1 MAARRTIVSQ
11 LHELR
16 SAYSSSATAAK
27 LSLLVDIR
35 SARIGT
41 IAGLK
46 RLHQTLCYLS
56 AFPDT
61 AEVHSFAAQLLDA
74 FEARLAS
81 LPRKIRDQFDDT
93 GFAGSN
99 INYRYSLDVA
109 RWLVKHYPGAV
120 EIDWTEFEESTSMD
134 EILSLI
140 IAPAEDTAFSEGE
153 YTTLDWLNVARGDST
168 ESDFDWLIQRIAA
181 EPRLRVFG
189 RDLFDEADVPVTWK
203 LGTGDGSISRNRVAL
218 TSVHFRTGMRRLPK
232 KPMTLI
238 AEPLKGIRRL
248 SPADGR
254 TVIHA
259 AMAALAAR
267 HREVFSMNV
276 ADPAEVWL
284 APLGEGV
291 HLAVFGVERASR
303 PVMEGN
309 YGYLLLSNG
318 VPIGYGGVSP
328 LFSQGNTGINI
339 FEEYR
344 KSEAA
349 FLFAQSLRAFRTLFG
364 CEHFIA
370 NPYQI
375 GAGNAEAIGSG
386 AFWFYYRFG
395 FRPVDGATRQLAARE
410 YKKLASRREYRSDR
424 KTLSALAKG
433 DLVLTLPGAKR
444 SSFFPERWLVT
455 ISEGA
460 TRLIAAQDAKT
471 RVQAVRRIVQDVA
484 DQLGVR
490 GSAGWPKGE
499 RIGFDWLSP
508 IAGLINDLA
517 DWSATEK
524 RRLVELMR
532 AKGADDGRCYAQLL
546 GRHDRFRCSLTAYCR
561 KQDRVKS

>member
-1 MAARRTIVSQ
+1 MADRRSTVNR

-16 SAYSSSATAAK
+16 IAFAPSAAADK
-27 LSLLVDIR
+27 SSLLADNCGDDVFT
-35 SARIGT
+35 SQ
-41 IAGLK
+41 GLK
-46 RLHQTLCYLS
+46 RFHQTLCYLR
-56 AFPDT
+56 AFPDN
-61 AEVHSFAAQLLDA
+61 AEIRVRAERALDA
-74 FEARLAS
+74 FQHRIAK
-81 LPRKIRDQFDDT
+81 LPKHHRDQLDDS
-93 GFAGSN
+93 GLAGTR
-99 INYRYSLDVA
+99 IHYRYSLDVA

-120 EIDWTEFEESTSMD
+120 EIDWAEFEDSKAMD
-134 EILSLI
+134 EILSLM
-140 IAPAEDTAFSEGE
+140 IAPAEDAAFSEGE
-153 YTTLDWLNVARGDST
+153 YTTRDWVRVARG
-168 ESDFDWLIQRIAA
+168 ESPGTDFDWLIQGIVA
-181 EPRLRVFG
+181 EPRLRVVG

-203 LGTGDGSISRNRVAL
+203 LGTGNGSISRNRVAL
-218 TSVHFRTGMRRLPK
+218 TPVHFRIGMRRLPK

-254 TVIHA
+254 RVTHA

-291 HLAVFGVERASR
+291 HLAVFGVGRASR

-309 YGYLLLSNG
+309 YGYLLLSNSM
-318 VPIGYGGVSP
+318 PIGYGGVSP

-395 FRPVDGATRQLAARE
+395 FRPVDSATRQLAERE
-410 YKKLASRREYRSDR
+410 YKKLASRRDYRSDR

-433 DLVLTLPGAKR
+433 DLVLSLPGANR
-444 SSFFPERWLVT
+444 SSFFAERWLVT

-460 TRLIAAQDAKT
+460 TRLIAAQGAKT
-471 RVQAVRRIVQDVA
+471 RARAVRRIVQDVA
-484 DQLGVR
+484 ARLGVR
-490 GSAGWPKGE
+490 GMAGWPKGE
-499 RIGFDWLSP
+499 RMGFEWLAP
-508 IAGLINDLA
+508 IAGLIEDLA
-517 DWSATEK
+517 GWPAIEK

-532 AKGADDGRCYAQLL
+532 AKGADEGRLYAQLL
-546 GRHDRFRCSLTAYCR
+546 MRHDRFRSSLMAYCR
-561 KQDRVKS
+561 KRDRIKL